1 MMVNM
6 NASGLHTSFQQRAR
20 QQAEELE
27 GVFLNTLVKEMF
39 AGIKTDSSAFG
50 GGFGEETWRSIQS
63 EELANAMAKA
73 GGVGLADQLMGDLLA
88 IQEGSQ
94 NQNILTTGAA
104 TR

>member
-1 MMVNM
+1 MMITM
-6 NASGLHTSFQQRAR
+6 NTTGDHTPAVQRAR

-39 AGIKTDSSAFG
+39 AGIKTDGAFG

-73 GGVGLADQLMGDLLA
+73 GGLGIADQMMGDLLA
-88 IQEGSQ
+88 MQEAAQ
-94 NQNILTTGAA
+94 NNNPMNGAA
-104 TR
+104 IR